1 MKSKKESLGRRV
13 VRELTEFVEA
23 AESGRDLS
31 QRYTVRVVHAVPA
44 PGRYDARRVKA
55 TRRKLNASQA
65 VMAGVLGVS
74 VKLVQAWEQET
85 REPSGPVRRLLD
97 EINRRPNDFIAM
109 IPLTDNGSSR
119 AGLPTTTKRR
129 SA

>member
-1 MKSKKESLGRRV
+1 MKLKRKESLGSRI
-13 VRELTEFVEA
+13 VRELTEFVET

-31 QRYTVRVVHAVPA
+31 ERFTVRVVEQIPA

-97 EINRRPNDFIAM
+97 EINRRPGDFLTM
-109 IPLTDNGSSR
+109 INHKANRSTPGE
-119 AGLPTTTKRR
+119 TKRR